1 MADETISIGA
11 RLREIAAERPD
22 RPAVT
27 DQHRTVTWAEL
38 DRRTDRI
45 ARGLEAAGVKFG
57 DLVTV
62 GLANG
67 VDFIEACYGLW
78 KVGAT
83 PQPISHRLPAA
94 EAAAVMELAET
105 PILIAGEAFH
115 RKSRATTCRLCWRWP
130 KKTLR
135 WRTERRR
142 SGKRP
147 RRAGRPAGPS

>member
-11 RLREIAAERPD
+11 RLRELAAKRSD

-27 DQHRTVTWAEL
+27 DQQRTVTWAEL
-38 DRRTDRI
+38 DRRTNRI
-45 ARGLEAAGVKFG
+45 ARGLEAAGVKLG

-62 GLANG
+62 GLANS

-105 PILIAGEAFH
+105 PI
-115 RKSRATTCRLCWRWP
+115 
-130 KKTLR
+130 
-135 WRTERRR
+135 
-142 SGKRP
+142 
-147 RRAGRPAGPS
+147 